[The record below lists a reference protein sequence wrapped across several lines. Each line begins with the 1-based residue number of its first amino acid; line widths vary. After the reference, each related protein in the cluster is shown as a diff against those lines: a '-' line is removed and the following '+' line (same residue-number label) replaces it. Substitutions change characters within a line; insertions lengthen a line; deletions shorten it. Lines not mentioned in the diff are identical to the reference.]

1 MKSSIPAGQEQENR
15 FFSSASHEKQTWE
28 RQLDTAASSCI
39 VQHMST
45 ISLPYGTIQTP
56 ATPFKRDTLLSCLKS
71 VANSS
76 FTGYLAISSAE
87 RLFLLFLFQGRPYAA
102 GLAVGEKPTSLT
114 ITNFCAQVAAVREG
128 SGSIALYATDPVL
141 LKCLL
146 IFIQDEP
153 AAKGPVSLI
162 NLEGMVRQIR
172 AQASDALIMLER
184 EGLCHFFFFL
194 DGSKTAAYWA
204 APPDGDQTGLSVD
217 EQMLLYAFQTSATP
231 VNATVYQTLNT
242 MESRDSASM
251 SLDGLIRLFSAV
263 EDTEQTIAPGKLTVQ
278 QHEQLQLKVLEG
290 TQAGSILGG
299 SLPCVLG
306 RKDADIIINDPMV
319 SKRHAAIQ
327 IINGKLLLVDLHST
341 NGTLLNSEPVSQREL
356 KPGDRISIGQTVLL
370 VEAVNLA

>member
-1 MKSSIPAGQEQENR
+1 MA
-15 FFSSASHEKQTWE
+15 TM
-28 RQLDTAASSCI
+28 T
-39 VQHMST
+39 
-45 ISLPYGTIQTP
+45 LPYGTIQSP
-56 ATPFKRDTLLSCLKS
+56 VTPFKRETLLNCLNS

-76 FTGYLAISSAE
+76 FTGYLAINGGE

-114 ITNFCAQVAAVREG
+114 ITNFCAQVASVREG
-128 SGSIALYATDPVL
+128 SGSIALYETDPVL

-153 AAKGPVSLI
+153 AAKGPVTLI

-172 AQASDALIMLER
+172 EQASDALIILER
-184 EGLCHFFFFL
+184 EGLCNFFFFL
-194 DGSKTAAYWA
+194 DGSKTAAYWTEQ
-204 APPDGDQTGLSVD
+204 PSGDQSGLSVD
-217 EQMLLYAFQTSATP
+217 EQMLLYAFQTSASP

-242 MESRDSASM
+242 MESRDSATM
-251 SLDGLIRLFSAV
+251 SLEGLVRLFSAV
-263 EDTEQTIAPGKLTVQ
+263 EDTEQTIAPNKLTVQ

-290 TQAGSILGG
+290 TQAGSTLGG

-341 NGTLLNSEPVSQREL
+341 NGTLLNNEPVSQREL
-356 KPGDRISIGQTVLL
+356 KQGDRISLGQTVLL